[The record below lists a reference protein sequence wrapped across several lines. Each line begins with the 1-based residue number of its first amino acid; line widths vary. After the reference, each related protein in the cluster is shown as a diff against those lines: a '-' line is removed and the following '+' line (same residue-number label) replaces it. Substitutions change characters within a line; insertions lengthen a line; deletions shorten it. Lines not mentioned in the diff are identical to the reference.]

1 MDELVVIIMGVFIAN
16 YKTEEHPYMT
26 SIIKAF
32 LIALLGLI
40 WFAGKDFMNNALT
53 LERLKFILTGVLCL
67 WLFLSLGFIFLAF
80 IFKASK

>member
-16 YKTEEHPYMT
+16 NKTEEHPYLT

-40 WFAGKDFMNNALT
+40 WFAYPPMAD
-53 LERLKFILTGVLCL
+53 
-67 WLFLSLGFIFLAF
+67 
-80 IFKASK
+80 

>member
-16 YKTEEHPYMT
+16 YKAEEHPYLT
-26 SIIKAF
+26 NCAKAF

-40 WFAGKDFMNNALT
+40 WFAGKEFVNNTLT
-53 LERLKFILTGVLCL
+53 LERLKFILTDVLCL
-67 WLFLSLGFIFLAF
+67 WFFLSLSLIFLEF